1 MMEKKVRIGIIGIGS
16 FSRAH
21 IMAVTDAYNAE
32 LVGLADHDET
42 RLHQHDE
49 KCRIADIPHYTDYN
63 EMLARDDVDAIIVAT
78 NDQAHCE
85 VTVAALKAGK
95 PVLCEKPMALNTAE
109 CKIMIDTSKETG
121 SMLMIGQVARFNPAA
136 QKLIEIAKSGKLGEI
151 FYVESEYAHDYSKI
165 PGSTGW
171 RRDPDR
177 HGIIGGGGHS
187 VDLLRCIAGNPEEVF
202 AYSSNKVL
210 TDWPVFDCTVS
221 TIKFPNGVLGRMFCS
236 IGAKRPQVDRTVIY
250 GTKGTLYKDA
260 FGVYLYMDKV
270 SDDPVFEGMNQQ
282 QIRVHIPAV
291 NKGHNAVAE
300 VEEFCS
306 AILEGRESSCPGVEG
321 AITAY
326 TCMAMVE
333 SSKTGKPV
341 KMNYDFL

>member
-1 MMEKKVRIGIIGIGS
+1 MNKKVRIGIIGIGS
-16 FSRAH
+16 FSRMH
-21 IMAVTDAYNAE
+21 MKGVTEAYNAE
-32 LVGLADHDET
+32 LVGLAEPDET

-49 KCRIADIPHYTDYN
+49 KFRVTDVPHYTDYN
-63 EMLARDDVDAIIVAT
+63 ELLARDDVDAIIVAT
-78 NDQAHCE
+78 NDQAHRE

-95 PVLCEKPMALNTAE
+95 PVLCEKPMALNTAD
-109 CKIMIDTSKETG
+109 CKAMIDASKESG
-121 SMLMIGQVARFNPAA
+121 AMLMIGQVARFNPAA
-136 QKLIEIAKSGKLGEI
+136 QKIIEIVKSGKLGEI

-177 HGIIGGGGHS
+177 HGIIGGGCHA

-210 TDWPVFDCTVS
+210 TDWPVYDCTVAS
-221 TIKFPNGVLGRMFCS
+221 IKFPNGVLGKMFCS
-236 IGAKRPQVDRTVIY
+236 IGAKRPQVDRTVVY
-250 GTKGTLYKDA
+250 GTKGTLYKDT
-260 FGVYLYMDKV
+260 FGTYLYMDKV
-270 SDDPVFEGMNQQ
+270 SDEPMFADLNQQ
-282 QIRVHIPAV
+282 QIRVHIPNAS
-291 NKGHNAVAE
+291 KGHNTTAE
-300 VEEFCS
+300 VEEFCA

-341 KMNYDFL
+341 KLNFDFL

>member
-1 MMEKKVRIGIIGIGS
+1 MTKKVRIGIVGTGA
-16 FSRAH
+16 FSQSH
-21 IMAVTDAYNAE
+21 IQAVRDARNAE
-32 LVGLADHDET
+32 LVAVADCDET

-49 KCRIADIPHYTDYN
+49 KYYLTDLPHYLDYN
-63 EMLARDDVDAIIVAT
+63 EMLASSDVDAIIVST

-95 PVLCEKPMALNTAE
+95 PVLCEKPMALTTDE
-109 CKIMIDTSKETG
+109 CKKMIDAGKESGT
-121 SMLMIGQVARFNPAA
+121 MLMIGQVARFNPAA
-136 QKLIEIAKSGKLGEI
+136 KKIIEIAKSGKLGRI
-151 FYVESEYAHDYSKI
+151 FFVESEYAHDYSKI

-171 RRDPDR
+171 RRDPNR
-177 HGIIGGGGHS
+177 HGIIGGGCHS

-202 AYSSNKVL
+202 AYSNNSVL
-210 TDWPVFDCTVS
+210 SDWPVYDCTVS

-260 FGVYLYMDKV
+260 FGIYLYMEKV
-270 SDDPVFEGMNQQ
+270 SDEPMFEDMKQQ
-282 QIRVHIPAV
+282 AIRLHLPIT
-291 NKGHNAVAE
+291 NKGHNTLAE

-306 AILEGRESSCPGVEG
+306 AILEGRESSCPGSEG

-333 SSKTGKPV
+333 SSRTGLPV

>member
-1 MMEKKVRIGIIGIGS
+1 MQKKVRIGIVGTGS
-16 FSRAH
+16 FSKAH
-21 IMAVTDAYNAE
+21 IQAVTDAYNAE
-32 LVGLADHDET
+32 LVGLSDQDET
-42 RLHQHDE
+42 RLYQHDE
-49 KCRIADIPHYTDYN
+49 KFRLADIPHHLNYQ
-63 EMLARDDVDAIIVAT
+63 EMLARDDVDAIIVSA

-85 VTVAALKAGK
+85 LTVAALKAGK
-95 PVLCEKPMALNTAE
+95 PVLCEKPMALTTEE
-109 CKIMIDTSKETG
+109 CKAMIDAGKESG

-136 QKLIEIAKSGKLGEI
+136 QKMIEIAKSGKLGEI
-151 FYVESEYAHDYSKI
+151 FYVESDYAHDYSKI

-171 RRDPDR
+171 RRDPNR
-177 HGIIGGGGHS
+177 HGIIGGGCHS

-210 TDWPVFDCTVS
+210 TDWPVFDCTVA
-221 TIKFPNGVLGRMFCS
+221 TMKFPNGVLGRMFCS

-260 FGVYLYMDKV
+260 FGMYLYMEKV
-270 SDDPVFEGMNQQ
+270 SDEPMFEGMNQQ
-282 QIRVHIPAV
+282 HIRVHIPV
-291 NKGHNAVAE
+291 TNKGHNALAE

-333 SSKTGKPV
+333 SSRTGLPV

>member
-1 MMEKKVRIGIIGIGS
+1 MSKKVRIGIIGIGS
-16 FSRAH
+16 FSRSH
-21 IMAVTDAYNAE
+21 IMAVTDARNAE
-32 LVGLADHDET
+32 LVGLADPDET

-49 KCRIADIPHYTDYN
+49 RHHLEDIPHYTDYN
-63 EMLARDDVDAIIVAT
+63 EMLARDDVDAIIVST

-95 PVLCEKPMALNTAE
+95 PVLCEKPMALTTEE
-109 CKIMIDTSKETG
+109 CKTMIDTSKETG
-121 SMLMIGQVARFNPAA
+121 SMLMIGQVARFNPSS
-136 QKLIEIAKSGKLGEI
+136 QKLVEIAKSGKLGEI

-171 RRDPDR
+171 RRDPNR
-177 HGIIGGGGHS
+177 HGIIGGGCHS
-187 VDLLRCIAGNPEEVF
+187 VDLLRTIAGNPEEVF

-210 TDWPVFDCTVS
+210 TDWPVYDCTVA
-221 TIKFPNGVLGRMFCS
+221 TMKFPNGVLGRMFCS

-250 GTKGTLYKDA
+250 GTKGTLYRDA
-260 FGVYLYMDKV
+260 FGMYLYLDKV
-270 SDDPVFEGMNQQ
+270 SDEPIFEDMKQQ
-282 QIRVHIPAV
+282 SIRVHIPV
-291 NKGHNAVAE
+291 TNKGHNTLAE
-300 VEEFCS
+300 VEEFAS

-333 SSKTGKPV
+333 SSRTGMPV